1 MIYSDRVSDAFS
13 FALQLHRHQER
24 KGSTIPYIT
33 HLMAVA
39 SIVGE
44 FGGDEDL
51 VIAGL
56 LHDAVEDQGGLETLE
71 KIRARFGD
79 QVARVVK
86 GCSDTDETP
95 KPAWQERKEAYIAHL
110 SEAGPDT
117 LLVSASDKLHNARAI
132 ASDLRQVGE
141 TLWQRFKGGKDGS
154 LWYYRALTDAYL
166 RLGPDRLAQELDL
179 VVTEIEEL
187 ASA

>member
-56 LHDAVEDQGGLETLE
+56 LHDVVVDQGGLETLE
-71 KIRARFGD
+71 KIRARFGYRRD
-79 QVARVVK
+79 SETGLAR
-86 GCSDTDETP
+86 T
-95 KPAWQERKEAYIAHL
+95 ER
-110 SEAGPDT
+110 S
-117 LLVSASDKLHNARAI
+117 LHR
-132 ASDLRQVGE
+132 S
-141 TLWQRFKGGKDGS
+141 
-154 LWYYRALTDAYL
+154 
-166 RLGPDRLAQELDL
+166 P
-179 VVTEIEEL
+179 
-187 ASA
+187 